1 MDSRKIF
8 LDTNIVLDIL
18 DAERISHHDAVS
30 IWKILVVRGD
40 IIIISE
46 DMLSTVF
53 YIQKDKE
60 NTLEFFK
67 LIQKRWEIV
76 SFGYKIISDAIDL
89 ALEKKL
95 DLEDVLQCQCAKEN
109 QCNIFIT
116 NDKKFY
122 NCGINVM
129 NSKEFLRETK

>member
-1 MDSRKIF
+1 MDSRKVF

-18 DAERISHHDAVS
+18 DAERTSHKYAVS
-30 IWKILVVRGD
+30 IWKRLVVHGD
-40 IIIISE
+40 TIIISE
-46 DMLSTVF
+46 DMLSTIF

-76 SFGYKIISDAIDL
+76 SFGYKLISDSIDL
-89 ALEKKL
+89 SLEKKL

-122 NCGINVM
+122 NCGMNVM
-129 NSKEFLRETK
+129 NSKEFLRESK

>member
-1 MDSRKIF
+1 MDSRKVF

-18 DAERISHHDAVS
+18 DAERTSHKDAVS
-30 IWKILVVRGD
+30 IWKTLVVHGD
-40 IIIISE
+40 TIIISE
-46 DMLSTVF
+46 DMLSTIF

-76 SFGYKIISDAIDL
+76 SFGYKLISDSIDL
-89 ALEKKL
+89 SLEKKL

-122 NCGINVM
+122 NCGMNVM
-129 NSKEFLRETK
+129 NSKEFLRESK